1 MSIAD
6 AVAALA
12 DGINGCALG
21 RGADTTDALHGNR
34 SVDQGFT
41 AARGRLAH
49 LICSSKSLLREKRS
63 MVRSSSPQKNRGWP
77 GFCSSFAGV
86 SNAQAFEGL
95 VVSAA
100 DMAEA
105 RSMHPATARK
115 PMDQGDGTTH
125 SSFPQ
130 LASAFVAV
138 GTEFGRTLLSVAL
151 GLIQRHLLAVKTR
164 GAQQFPLVTPVRRHR
179 TFDAHGATFTAK

>member
-21 RGADTTDALHGNR
+21 GGTDATDALHGIC
-34 SVDQGFT
+34 SVDQGST
-41 AARGRLAH
+41 AVRGRHAH

-63 MVRSSSPQKNRGWP
+63 MANTSVPQKNRARP
-77 GFCSSFAGV
+77 GFCSAFAGV
-86 SNAQAFEGL
+86 LNAQALEGL

-105 RSMHPATARK
+105 RSTHPATARK
-115 PMDQGDGTTH
+115 PMDRGEGTT
-125 SSFPQ
+125 
-130 LASAFVAV
+130 
-138 GTEFGRTLLSVAL
+138 
-151 GLIQRHLLAVKTR
+151 
-164 GAQQFPLVTPVRRHR
+164 
-179 TFDAHGATFTAK
+179 